1 MSALLS
7 FLFISLAWTK
17 ATWASDYNLTH
28 TVSLDAKVSLK
39 WGFNDPKGNITFQL
53 KISTTGWVG
62 FGLGLHDNMVNADI
76 VVGGLGSNGSYFADF
91 YSTANGWPSEDK
103 MQNYDLL
110 SVTEENGETTMTF
123 QRLMDT
129 GDDKDFPITDKTIY
143 LIYAYGTTDVK
154 EYHGTNRRGHKQVNL
169 LKSAA
174 SRLCTSWTVNTGGIM
189 LLFWIAII

>member
-76 VVGGLGSNGSYFADF
+76 VVGGLGSNGSYFLQQLSFIWACDRRTELPVSAVGQRSVHCPASAQKEP
-91 YSTANGWPSEDK
+91 Y
-103 MQNYDLL
+103 LL
-110 SVTEENGETTMTF
+110 S
-123 QRLMDT
+123 
-129 GDDKDFPITDKTIY
+129 
-143 LIYAYGTTDVK
+143 
-154 EYHGTNRRGHKQVNL
+154 H
-169 LKSAA
+169 
-174 SRLCTSWTVNTGGIM
+174 
-189 LLFWIAII
+189 